1 MRSRSEEGMAFMKF
15 RNPFY
20 KGMLGVVLCFAAA
33 STLWAWSGE
42 DQGVYEKAHQNY
54 RAGRFEDAAQ
64 GYEALWKKYPGA
76 GVLAYNLG
84 NAYYRQGKLGKSI
97 LAYERALLVLPRNS
111 DIRHNLERAKEGI
124 QYRVR
129 DNRNWYL
136 KAAAYALN
144 YFSETEVTL
153 ALLGAY
159 FIFIAVFAAVIFSN
173 PGVPWGWRRKSLLVI
188 LAVLTVLWS
197 AKEIQLR
204 WLRDAVVLASEAQ
217 VRYGPSDSDK
227 VAFRLG
233 EGLKVYVVDKR
244 RDWSRVL
251 LTNSESGWVLN
262 SQIAEVRG

>member
-1 MRSRSEEGMAFMKF
+1 MTLLKSRFC
-15 RNPFY
+15 
-20 KGMLGVVLCFAAA
+20 KGMLGVFLSFAAA
-33 STLWAWSGE
+33 SALWAWSGE
-42 DQGVYEKAHQNY
+42 EQSVYEKAHLSY
-54 RAGRFEDAAQ
+54 REGRFEEAARA
-64 GYEALWKKYPGA
+64 YETLRQKHPDA

-84 NAYYRQGKLGKSI
+84 NTYYRQGKLGESI
-97 LAYERALLVLPRNS
+97 LAYERALLLSPRDP

-136 KAAAYALN
+136 KAGAYALN
-144 YFSETEVTL
+144 YFSETETTL
-153 ALLGAY
+153 ALLGVY
-159 FIFIAVFAAVIFSN
+159 FIFITVFTAVVFSS
-173 PGVPWGWRRKSLLVI
+173 PGMPWGWRRKTLLGTLLI
-188 LAVLTVLWS
+188 LTVLWS

-204 WLRDAVVLASEAQ
+204 WLRDAVVLAEEAQ

-251 LTNSESGWVLN
+251 LTNGESGWVAN
-262 SQIAEVRG
+262 HQIAEVLG